1 MSKKT
6 TVYVIILSLA
16 LVSLITICILTT
28 SKNKKEVQQ
37 EKVPGKIETV
47 KETDEQNPE
56 EDEVV
61 FCTQDVRRC
70 PDGSFVGR
78 VPPKCNFAPCKDPV
92 NSE

>member
-16 LVSLITICILTT
+16 LVSLITIYILTT

-37 EKVPGKIETV
+37 EKVPEKIETV
-47 KETDEQNPE
+47 KETEEQEPE

-61 FCTQDVRRC
+61 FCTQDVRKC

-78 VPPKCNFAPCKDPV
+78 VPPKCDFAPCK
-92 NSE
+92 NTAN

>member
-1 MSKKT
+1 MNKKVT
-6 TVYVIILSLA
+6 MYITIVSLT
-16 LVSLITICILTT
+16 LVSLVTIFILATY
-28 SKNKKEVQQ
+28 KNKKEVQQ